1 VPLLHSYSLTT
12 QFLIL
17 AALLTLSYLYRGVR
31 ISLVTLISLYTVFKV
46 TPPLVRWGYSI
57 FKAIAMFGFYV
68 NFFIVGVG
76 YIFTGAVAVWNAP
89 ELLKTFVDSLDGK

>member
-1 VPLLHSYSLTT
+1 MPFAFLPFPYLSSYTLTN

-17 AALLTLSYLYRGVR
+17 IALASVSYFYRSFRLALLTAIGAWAYVA
-31 ISLVTLISLYTVFKV
+31 
-46 TPPLVRWGYSI
+46 

-76 YIFTGAVAVWNAP
+76 YIVTGAVALWNFP
-89 ELLKTFVDSLDGK
+89 ELLKTFIDSLEGK